1 MRYIDTPSWQ
11 EATQPHTAIRARHSW
26 RATALRLVRLAL
38 LVGILVAALGAVAG
52 WGYLASLPSVS
63 DAPQRV
69 AAILREHHVT
79 AIPSPPPAKIGQ
91 AVVAVEDQRFY
102 ANHGIDVISMAHFAW
117 GYVTTG
123 STTDAGATITE
134 QLVKILYIRNPGT
147 VSGEME
153 MLGLAIKLNQSYSKA
168 QILTWYLNVVYYGH
182 QAYGIEQAAA
192 TFFHTT
198 PEKLTW
204 GEASLLAG
212 LPQAP
217 SGYDPFAHYDLARWR
232 QRHVLARMVA
242 TGVLTQAQANQ
253 AYAETPTLP

>member
-11 EATQPHTAIRARHSW
+11 EATQPHTAIRARRSW
-26 RATALRLVRLAL
+26 RATALRLARLAL
-38 LVGILVAALGAVAG
+38 LVGVLVAALSAVAG
-52 WGYLASLPSVS
+52 WVYLASLPSVS

-69 AAILREHHVT
+69 AAILRDHHVT
-79 AIPSPPPAKIGQ
+79 PIASPPPAKIGQ
-91 AVVAVEDQRFY
+91 AVVAVEDHRFY
-102 ANHGIDVISMAHFAW
+102 ADPGIDVFSMAHFAW

-134 QLVKILYIRNPGT
+134 QLVKILYIRDPGT
-147 VSGEME
+147 VHGEME
-153 MLGLAIKLNQSYSKA
+153 MLGLAFKLNQSYSKA
-168 QILTWYLNVVYYGH
+168 QILTWYLDVVYYGH
-182 QAYGIEQAAA
+182 QAYGIRQAAA

-198 PEKLTW
+198 PDKLTW
-204 GEASLLAG
+204 GEASLIAG

-217 SGYDPFAHYDLARWR
+217 TQYDPFVNFNLARWR